1 MDEDTPR
8 MSDEHQ
14 IDFLKTYQV
23 CRTGFLFL
31 AIGLVPACLL
41 NLLYLVGQLGDPRII
56 MWLNQTGWSDV
67 VATTT
72 PWTTLAGSTL
82 LWNCWNH
89 RGWRRRAGLLMTM
102 CLIDV
107 GIWFLDQ
114 GDVQLLGGGAWLRHQ
129 FGNALGWAELAL
141 LASLSGDY
149 LTHLGIDQ
157 AEESSKSTRSLAA
170 TGAIVW
176 MLLFCEIADFNGGW
190 PLQRNPQITVHAR
203 LLWMGEELIGA
214 ICLIQAT
221 ALVVAATRESNQAV
235 QEMEL
240 ERTETEEDRNGFP
253 SQSNQTLELL

>member
-1 MDEDTPR
+1 MDEDAPR

-23 CRTGFLFL
+23 CRTGFFFL
-31 AIGLVPACLL
+31 AIGLVPACFL
-41 NLLYLVGQLGDPRII
+41 NLLYLVGQLGDHRII
-56 MWLNQTGWSDV
+56 LWLNQTGWSDV

-72 PWTTLAGSTL
+72 PWATLAGSTL

-89 RGWRRRAGLLMTM
+89 PGWRRRAGLLMTM

-114 GDVQLLGGGAWLRHQ
+114 GDVQVLGGGAWLRHQ

-149 LTHLGIDQ
+149 LTHLGIEQ
-157 AEESSKSTRSLAA
+157 ADESSKSTRSLAA

-176 MLLFCEIADFNGGW
+176 MLLFCEITDFKGGW

-221 ALVVAATRESNQAV
+221 ALIVAATRESNQAV
-235 QEMEL
+235 LEL
-240 ERTETEEDRNGFP
+240 QSERSEEDRHVLP
-253 SQSNQTLELL
+253 SQPNQPMELL